1 MENIK
6 TKVLIIG
13 SGPAGY
19 SAAIYTA
26 RAGLNPTLIQGYQA
40 GGQLMITTE
49 IENYPG
55 FDESNSSGA
64 VLMEKMEKQAENV
77 GVDIVM
83 DAISEV
89 DFSKRPFICKTDAG
103 KTYEAE
109 SLIIATGAGA
119 KWMGIPSEEK
129 FQGFGVSGCATC
141 DGAFFKGVPVAV
153 VGGGDTAVEEA
164 IHLTKHASKVYLIHR
179 RDSLRAEKV
188 MQEKLFAN
196 PKVEPVWN
204 VGVEEI
210 LGTEKP
216 NSVTGLRLKN
226 MQTGELSELPVEGV
240 FIAIGHKPNT
250 DLFTGQL
257 DMDND
262 GYIITAGDSTK
273 TSVEGVFAAG
283 DVQDKVY
290 RQAIVAAGSG
300 CMASLEVVKFL
311 G

>member
-1 MENIK
+1 MK
-6 TKVLIIG
+6 TKILIIG

-55 FDESNSSGA
+55 FAKPIGGA
-64 VLMEKMEKQAENV
+64 FLMEQMEKQAENV
-77 GVDIVM
+77 GVNIVM
-83 DAISEV
+83 DAVSEV
-89 DFSKRPFICKTDAG
+89 DFSNRPFICKTDG
-103 KTYEAE
+103 GQTYEAE
-109 SLIIATGAGA
+109 SVIIATGAGA
-119 KWMGIPSEEK
+119 KWLGIPSEEK
-129 FQGFGVSGCATC
+129 YQGFGVSGCATC

-164 IHLTKHASKVYLIHR
+164 IYLTKHASKVYIVHR
-179 RDSLRAEKV
+179 RDELRAEKI

-196 PKVEPVWN
+196 PKIEPVWN

-226 MQTGELSELPVEGV
+226 TVTGEVSELAVEGV

-250 DLFTGQL
+250 DLFKGQVEL
-257 DMDND
+257 DND
-262 GYIITAGDSTK
+262 GYIITAPDSTK

-300 CMASLEVVKFL
+300 CMASLEVAKFL
-311 G
+311 E